1 MLREWEDLAFIEHLL
16 SAHSIFFARGPF
28 SHVIQLIR
36 VVCIDNP
43 IL

>member
-28 SHVIQLIR
+28 SHVILTANQSG
-36 VVCIDNP
+36 IDIP